1 MTWTISRNGL
11 NAELANLLRSH
22 LRIPMAQKILLV
34 EDDPIN
40 VKFIEVVLTRMGGY
54 DVVVSEDVEE
64 ILALAKGGTLAG
76 IIMDISL
83 ARSSYQGKKVDGIFI
98 TKLLKADPETAQ
110 IPVLM
115 ATAHAM
121 YGDREKFSLRQALKA
136 ISPSPSTIPIP
147 FSGKC
152 KAWSRNREAPSGR
165 IP

>member
-1 MTWTISRNGL
+1 MT
-11 NAELANLLRSH
+11 
-22 LRIPMAQKILLV
+22 QKILLV

-54 DVVVSEDVEE
+54 EVIVSEDVEE

-83 ARSSYQGKKVDGIFI
+83 ARSSFQGKKVDGIFI
-98 TKLLKADPETAQ
+98 TKLLKADPESAK

-121 YGDREKFSLRQALKA
+121 YGDREKFLAETGAEGYLSKPIHDPDSFLREVQSVVKK
-136 ISPSPSTIPIP
+136 P
-147 FSGKC
+147 
-152 KAWSRNREAPSGR
+152 
-165 IP
+165 

>member
-1 MTWTISRNGL
+1 
-11 NAELANLLRSH
+11 
-22 LRIPMAQKILLV
+22 MAQKILLV

-54 DVVVSEDVEE
+54 EVIVSEDVEE
-64 ILALAKGGTLAG
+64 ILALAKGGTLDG

-98 TKLLKADPETAQ
+98 TKLLKADPEMAK

-121 YGDREKFSLRQALKA
+121 YGDREKFLAETGAEGYLSKPIHDPDAFLREVQSVVKK
-136 ISPSPSTIPIP
+136 P
-147 FSGKC
+147 
-152 KAWSRNREAPSGR
+152 
-165 IP
+165 

>member
-1 MTWTISRNGL
+1 
-11 NAELANLLRSH
+11 
-22 LRIPMAQKILLV
+22 MAQKILLV

-54 DVVVSEDVEE
+54 EVVVSEDVEE
-64 ILALAKGGTLAG
+64 ILALAKGGTLSG

-98 TKLLKADPETAQ
+98 TKLLKADPEMAK

-121 YGDREKFSLRQALKA
+121 YGDREKFLAETGAEGYLSKPIHDPDSFLREVQSVVKK
-136 ISPSPSTIPIP
+136 S
-147 FSGKC
+147 
-152 KAWSRNREAPSGR
+152 
-165 IP
+165 

>member
-1 MTWTISRNGL
+1 
-11 NAELANLLRSH
+11 
-22 LRIPMAQKILLV
+22 MAQKILLV

-54 DVVVSEDVEE
+54 EVVVSEDVEE
-64 ILALAKGGTLAG
+64 ILALARGGTLAG

-98 TKLLKADPETAQ
+98 TKLLKADPEMAK

-121 YGDREKFSLRQALKA
+121 YGDREKFLAETGAEGYLSKPIHDPDAFLREVQSVVKK
-136 ISPSPSTIPIP
+136 P
-147 FSGKC
+147 
-152 KAWSRNREAPSGR
+152 
-165 IP
+165 

>member
-1 MTWTISRNGL
+1 
-11 NAELANLLRSH
+11 
-22 LRIPMAQKILLV
+22 MAQKILLV

-54 DVVVSEDVEE
+54 EVVVSEDVEE
-64 ILALAKGGTLAG
+64 ILALARGGTLAG

-98 TKLLKADPETAQ
+98 TKLLKADPETAK

-121 YGDREKFSLRQALKA
+121 YGDREKFLAETGAEGYLSKPIHDPDAFLREVQSVVKK
-136 ISPSPSTIPIP
+136 P
-147 FSGKC
+147 
-152 KAWSRNREAPSGR
+152 
-165 IP
+165 

>member
-1 MTWTISRNGL
+1 
-11 NAELANLLRSH
+11 
-22 LRIPMAQKILLV
+22 MAQKILLV

-54 DVVVSEDVEE
+54 EVVVSEDVEE

-98 TKLLKADPETAQ
+98 TKLLKADPEMAK

-121 YGDREKFSLRQALKA
+121 YGDREKFLAETGAEGYLSKPIHDPDAFLREVQSVVKK
-136 ISPSPSTIPIP
+136 P
-147 FSGKC
+147 
-152 KAWSRNREAPSGR
+152 
-165 IP
+165 

>member
-1 MTWTISRNGL
+1 
-11 NAELANLLRSH
+11 
-22 LRIPMAQKILLV
+22 MAQKILLV

-54 DVVVSEDVEE
+54 EVIVSEDVEE
-64 ILALAKGGTLAG
+64 ILALAKSGALAG

-98 TKLLKADPETAQ
+98 TKLIKADPESAK

-121 YGDREKFSLRQALKA
+121 YGDREKFLAETGAEGYLSKPIHDPDAFLREVQSVVKK
-136 ISPSPSTIPIP
+136 P
-147 FSGKC
+147 
-152 KAWSRNREAPSGR
+152 
-165 IP
+165 

>member
-1 MTWTISRNGL
+1 
-11 NAELANLLRSH
+11 
-22 LRIPMAQKILLV
+22 MAQKILLV

-54 DVVVSEDVEE
+54 EVIVSEDVEE

-83 ARSSYQGKKVDGIFI
+83 ARSSYQGKRVDGIFI
-98 TKLLKADPETAQ
+98 TKLIKADPESAK

-121 YGDREKFSLRQALKA
+121 YGDREKFLAETGAEGYLSKPIHDPDAFLREVQSVVKK
-136 ISPSPSTIPIP
+136 P
-147 FSGKC
+147 
-152 KAWSRNREAPSGR
+152 
-165 IP
+165 

>member
-1 MTWTISRNGL
+1 
-11 NAELANLLRSH
+11 
-22 LRIPMAQKILLV
+22 MAQKILLV

-54 DVVVSEDVEE
+54 EVIVSEDVEE

-98 TKLLKADPETAQ
+98 TKLLKADPESAK

-121 YGDREKFSLRQALKA
+121 YGDREKFLAETGAEGYLSKPIHDPDSFLREVQSVVTK
-136 ISPSPSTIPIP
+136 P
-147 FSGKC
+147 
-152 KAWSRNREAPSGR
+152 
-165 IP
+165 

>member
-1 MTWTISRNGL
+1 
-11 NAELANLLRSH
+11 
-22 LRIPMAQKILLV
+22 MAQKILLV

-54 DVVVSEDVEE
+54 EVIVSEDVEE

-98 TKLLKADPETAQ
+98 TKLIKADPESAK

-121 YGDREKFSLRQALKA
+121 YGDREKFLAETGAEGYLSNHRHDPNAFLPEVQSVVKK
-136 ISPSPSTIPIP
+136 P
-147 FSGKC
+147 
-152 KAWSRNREAPSGR
+152 
-165 IP
+165 

>member
-1 MTWTISRNGL
+1 
-11 NAELANLLRSH
+11 
-22 LRIPMAQKILLV
+22 MAQKILLV

-54 DVVVSEDVEE
+54 EVVVSEDVEE

-98 TKLLKADPETAQ
+98 TKLLKADPESAK

-121 YGDREKFSLRQALKA
+121 YGDREKFLAETGAEGYLSKPIHDPDAFLREVQSVVKK
-136 ISPSPSTIPIP
+136 P
-147 FSGKC
+147 
-152 KAWSRNREAPSGR
+152 
-165 IP
+165 

>member
-1 MTWTISRNGL
+1 
-11 NAELANLLRSH
+11 
-22 LRIPMAQKILLV
+22 MAQKILLV

-54 DVVVSEDVEE
+54 EVIVSEDVEE

-98 TKLLKADPETAQ
+98 TKLLKADPESSK

-121 YGDREKFSLRQALKA
+121 YGDREKFLAETGAEGYLSKPIHDPDSFLREVQSVVKK
-136 ISPSPSTIPIP
+136 P
-147 FSGKC
+147 
-152 KAWSRNREAPSGR
+152 
-165 IP
+165 

>member
-1 MTWTISRNGL
+1 
-11 NAELANLLRSH
+11 
-22 LRIPMAQKILLV
+22 MAQKILLV

-54 DVVVSEDVEE
+54 EVIVSEDVEE
-64 ILALAKGGTLAG
+64 ILALAKSGTLAG

-98 TKLLKADPETAQ
+98 TKLIKADPESAK

-121 YGDREKFSLRQALKA
+121 YGDREKFLAETGAEGYLSKPIHDPDSFLREVQSVVSK
-136 ISPSPSTIPIP
+136 P
-147 FSGKC
+147 
-152 KAWSRNREAPSGR
+152 
-165 IP
+165 

>member
-1 MTWTISRNGL
+1 
-11 NAELANLLRSH
+11 
-22 LRIPMAQKILLV
+22 MAQKILLV

-54 DVVVSEDVEE
+54 EVIVSEDVEE

-98 TKLLKADPETAQ
+98 TKLLKADPESAK

-121 YGDREKFSLRQALKA
+121 YGDREKFLAETGAEGYLSKPIHDPDSFLREVQSVVMK
-136 ISPSPSTIPIP
+136 P
-147 FSGKC
+147 
-152 KAWSRNREAPSGR
+152 
-165 IP
+165 